1 LSLDIKKLKSQ
12 VTAEVDRRRDEL
24 VALSLRIHDNPEVRY
39 EEFKAFGW
47 ITDYLENN
55 GFTLERGICDLP
67 TAFRA
72 TYGSGRPTIAFLAE
86 YDALPKM
93 GHGCGHNIIAAGS
106 SGAGVA
112 AKLIVDQT
120 GGSVVVL
127 GTPAEEGGVGKALM
141 IKNGAF
147 NDVDAAML
155 VHPARRNAATIVA
168 LACIGLEVEYIGKA
182 AHSAASPHEGIN
194 ALEAMIQA
202 FNNINSLRQHIKDRA
217 RIHGIIT
224 NGGEAENVV
233 PAYSSGKFLI
243 RAEDSQY
250 LDKLCI
256 RVLNCFEAAALA
268 SGAQLKYK
276 WEEAR
281 YDPMNSNMALA
292 ELFTGNYD
300 ILGRSLDPPD
310 PTKGFGSTDMGNVST
325 VVPAIHPSISIAP
338 MDVLIHSPEFA
349 VAAASDV
356 GHQGLIDA
364 AKAMAM
370 TAADLLADERNMEAV
385 KDGFSTPQ
393 A

>member
-1 LSLDIKKLKSQ
+1 M
-12 VTAEVDRRRDEL
+12 AEVDRRRDEL
-24 VALSLRIHDNPEVRY
+24 IALSLKLHDNPELRY

-47 ITDYLENN
+47 ITDYLEKS
-55 GFTLERGICDLP
+55 GFALERGICDLP

-72 TYGSGRPTIAFLAE
+72 TYGLGKPTVAFLAE

-93 GHGCGHNIIAAGS
+93 GHACGHNIIAAGS
-106 SGAGVA
+106 VGAALA

-120 GGSVVVL
+120 SGSVVVF
-127 GTPAEEGGVGKALM
+127 GTPAEEGGVGKARM

-155 VHPARRNAATIVA
+155 VHPARRNAATVEA
-168 LACIGLEVEYIGKA
+168 LACIGLEVEYFGKA
-182 AHSAASPHEGIN
+182 AHAAASPHEGTN

-202 FNNINSLRQHIKDRA
+202 FNNINSLRQHIEDGA

-233 PAYSSGKFLI
+233 PAYSAGKFLI
-243 RAEDSQY
+243 RAQDGAY

-256 RVLNCFEAAALA
+256 RALNCFEAAALA

-276 WEEAR
+276 WEDVR

-292 ELFTGNYD
+292 ELFAKNYQ
-300 ILGRSLDPPD
+300 ILGLSIDPPD
-310 PTKGFGSTDMGNVST
+310 PTKSFGSTDMGNVST
-325 VVPAIHPSISIAP
+325 VVPAIHPSVSIAP
-338 MDVLIHSPEFA
+338 MDVLIHTPEFA
-349 VAAASDV
+349 VAAASER
-356 GHQGLIDA
+356 GHQGLINA

-370 TAADLLADERNMEAV
+370 TAADLLLNSAMMERV
-385 KDGFSTPQ
+385 KREFLGN
-393 A
+393 

>member
-1 LSLDIKKLKSQ
+1 MSLDVDKLKTQ

-47 ITDYLENN
+47 ITDYLEGS
-55 GFTLERGICDLP
+55 GFIIERGICDLP

-106 SGAGVA
+106 VGAGLA
-112 AKLIVDQT
+112 AKLIVDQA

-127 GTPAEEGGVGKALM
+127 GTPAEEGGVGKAFM
-141 IKNGAF
+141 VKSSAF
-147 NDVDAAML
+147 DDVDAAML
-155 VHPARRNAATIVA
+155 VHPARRNTAIIES
-168 LACIGLEVEYIGKA
+168 LACIGLEVEYFGKA
-182 AHSAASPHEGIN
+182 AHAAASPHEGIN

-202 FNNINSLRQHIKDRA
+202 FNNINSLRQHVKDKA
-217 RIHGIIT
+217 RMHGIIT

-243 RAEDSQY
+243 RAQESVY

-276 WEEAR
+276 WDEVR
-281 YDPMNSNMALA
+281 YDPMSSNMALA
-292 ELFTGNYD
+292 KLFTKNYE
-300 ILGRSLDPPD
+300 ILGRTIAPSDSD
-310 PTKGFGSTDMGNVST
+310 KGFGSTDMGNVSA
-325 VVPAIHPSISIAP
+325 VVPAIHPSVSIAP
-338 MDVLIHSPEFA
+338 RDVQIHSPEFA
-349 VAAASDV
+349 VAAASNK

-370 TAADLLADERNMEAV
+370 TAADLLTDAEKLKLV
-385 KDGFSTPQ
+385 KEEFLKLKV
-393 A
+393 

>member
-1 LSLDIKKLKSQ
+1 LSLDIDKLKTQ
-12 VTAEVDRRRDEL
+12 VIAEVDRRRDEL
-24 VALSLRIHDNPEVRY
+24 IALSLKIHDNPEIRY

-47 ITDYLENN
+47 ITAYLEEN
-55 GFTLERGICDLP
+55 GFVLERGICDLP

-86 YDALPKM
+86 YDALPQM
-93 GHGCGHNIIAAGS
+93 GHACGHNIIAAGS
-106 SGAGVA
+106 VGAGLA

-127 GTPAEEGGVGKALM
+127 GTPAEEGGVGKAVM
-141 IKNGAF
+141 IKSGAF
-147 NDVDAAML
+147 DDVDAAML
-155 VHPARRNAATIVA
+155 VHPARHNAATIEA
-168 LACIGLEVEYIGKA
+168 LACIGLDVEYFGKA
-182 AHSAASPHEGIN
+182 AHAAASPHEGIN
-194 ALEAMIQA
+194 ALEAIIQA
-202 FNNINSLRQHIKDRA
+202 FNNINSLRQHIMDKA

-243 RAEDSQY
+243 RAQESEY

-276 WEEAR
+276 WEDVR
-281 YDPMNSNMALA
+281 YDSMSSNMALA
-292 ELFTGNYD
+292 ELFEVNYE
-300 ILGRSLDPPD
+300 ILGRSVDPHD
-310 PTKGFGSTDMGNVST
+310 PTQGFGSTDMGNVST
-325 VVPAIHPSISIAP
+325 VVPAIHPSVSIAP
-338 MDVLIHSPEFA
+338 MDVPIHTPGFA
-349 VAAASDV
+349 AAAASDK

-370 TAADLLADERNMEAV
+370 TTAELLADAEKLKLIKEE
-385 KDGFSTPQ
+385 FSK
-393 A
+393 